1 MIRLLSDDIN
11 KPIIKQYLDMYMK
24 SAAYNL
30 SNSCDSKIVS
40 RNSHLKSPYQVFL
53 MLSIKLFLPP
63 KQCQELGK
71 KSWDCFIF
79 K

>member
-40 RNSHLKSPYQVFL
+40 HNSHLKER
-53 MLSIKLFLPP
+53 SISSVLNAVNLVIFAAKTTSGARKEIMVLFY
-63 KQCQELGK
+63 
-71 KSWDCFIF
+71 F
-79 K
+79 

>member
-40 RNSHLKSPYQVFL
+40 RNSHLKER
-53 MLSIKLFLPP
+53 SISSVLNAVNLVIFAAKTTSGARKEIMGLFY
-63 KQCQELGK
+63 
-71 KSWDCFIF
+71 F
-79 K
+79 

>member
-1 MIRLLSDDIN
+1 MIRLLFDDIN

-40 RNSHLKSPYQVFL
+40 RNSHLREKSISGVLNAVNLVIFAAKT
-53 MLSIKLFLPP
+53 MSGARKEIMGLFY
-63 KQCQELGK
+63 
-71 KSWDCFIF
+71 F
-79 K
+79 